1 MGLARRAIV
10 LYVVETVLISACVI
24 AAIYLRLGREDLA
37 SYDYAI
43 LKSLVAT
50 TVIQICFYYN
60 DLYTFTGM
68 SERRGLL
75 RRLVG
80 AFAISGIL
88 LTGLFYTVP
97 QLQIGRGI
105 FLINIALL
113 LGVMFAW
120 RRLIVFMLDRPAFRR
135 RLLIIGAGD
144 EAREVAEM
152 VENHPELGLTHV
164 GFLAPDRSI
173 EYADIRE
180 EIVGTYDDL
189 LQVCRTHR
197 IAEAIVAPGEEHRHL
212 LPVAEL
218 VAAKFEGIDVID
230 AQSFLEK
237 LTGKISVHE
246 LSPTTMVFGVGFAQS
261 KGTRLAK
268 RVFDAVVATIGL
280 ILTGPIM
287 LITAIVVKLDSPGP
301 AFYSQIRVGERGKPF
316 SIHKFRSMRTDA
328 EKHGA
333 VWAKQNDDRVTRVG
347 NFIRKTRLD
356 ELPQLWNVLVG
367 DMSLVGPRPERP
379 VFVQQLAK
387 EIPFYNQR
395 HCVKP
400 GVTGL
405 AQVKYSY
412 GASVE
417 DALEKLRYDLFYMKN
432 MSLWYDLTVI
442 LDTVKVMIFKIGS
455 R

>member
-10 LYVVETVLISACVI
+10 LYLVETVLISACVI

-37 SYDYAI
+37 GYDYAI

-68 SERRGLL
+68 AERRGLL

-80 AFAISGIL
+80 AFAISGVL
-88 LTGLFYTVP
+88 LTGLFYVVP

-120 RRLIVFMLDRPAFRR
+120 RRVIVFMLDRPAFRR
-135 RLLIIGAGD
+135 RLLILGAGD
-144 EAREVAEM
+144 EAREVADM
-152 VENHPELGLTHV
+152 VSDHPELGLSHV

-261 KGTRLAK
+261 KGTRIAK
-268 RVFDAVVATIGL
+268 RVFDAVAATFGL
-280 ILTGPIM
+280 MLTGPIM
-287 LITAIVVKLDSPGP
+287 LLTAIVVKLDSPGP

-442 LDTVKVMIFKIGS
+442 LDTVKVMMFKIGS